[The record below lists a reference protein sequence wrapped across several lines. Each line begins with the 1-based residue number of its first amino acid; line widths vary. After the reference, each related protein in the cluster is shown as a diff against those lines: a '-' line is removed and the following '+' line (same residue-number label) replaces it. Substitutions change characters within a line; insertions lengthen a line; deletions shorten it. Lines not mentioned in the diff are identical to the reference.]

1 MIIGVGFP
9 NQISRLFHKPDRCA
23 SNMPG
28 DSEPWIPADKNIK
41 ELTARVIVIGVLL
54 GGLMTAANAYLGL
67 YVGMTVSASIPAA
80 VMSMLILRGFK
91 FKDVTILENNSV
103 QTMASAGE
111 SLAAGI
117 IFTVPALLVIGLWND
132 INWVDTFLIA
142 ILGGLLGTMFTI
154 ALRRLFIV
162 EEALPYPEGVACRE
176 VLVAGEKGGSGLIA
190 IIYALIIGATYG
202 WMVKAFQVTHEKVQG
217 VAEFV
222 GTRFYAGSE
231 LSLALLSVGFIVG
244 LRIASFIFLG
254 GVIGFVVLVP
264 IYGLING
271 FPDSG
276 HIFGIGFGGID
287 KYDYLTVWSEQIRYV
302 GVGAMVVGGV
312 YTLWSMRKTIAEG
325 LIKSFK
331 ASKSSSD
338 DILRTEKDLPLD
350 KVLLFCLLLVV
361 LTFFF
366 YWYATGNIG
375 MALVG
380 ALFLAAVAFFF
391 AAVAGYIAGVV
402 GSSNSPVSGM
412 TIATLLFTI
421 GLVWVFGGLIL
432 GMEETDMMIAT
443 MFIAAIVATSAAI
456 AGDVMQDL
464 KTGHMV
470 GATPWKQQTAEIIG
484 IVVGAIV
491 IGPVL
496 TILHKAFYITQTACI
511 RSEGTGSAVC
521 EDALLAPQA
530 ELIGAIVQGAFGGAL
545 NLPMVLLG
553 AIIAVIL
560 IRLKM
565 PVMSVAIGIYLPLYL
580 SVPIILGGI
589 ISHVLLSSARLRID
603 GNMEGKPSV
612 KAKAAIKEVQD
623 KGVLIGAGFIAGE
636 SLMGV
641 LLAIFIVADKNW
653 PNNGILPKDW
663 FGGGTLESDWF
674 SLLFFGWF
682 VLVFI
687 LITARSLP
695 KKGNLLGD
703 LLYISSDAAKR
714 LRGVFTPPPLPEFS
728 NDPDSKN

>member
-1 MIIGVGFP
+1 MSGEG
-9 NQISRLFHKPDRCA
+9 
-23 SNMPG
+23 
-28 DSEPWIPADKNIK
+28 EPWIPAHMNIQ
-41 ELTARVIVIGVLL
+41 ELTVRVIVIGVLL
-54 GGLMTAANAYLGL
+54 GGVMTAANAYLGL

-111 SLAAGI
+111 SLAAGV
-117 IFTVPALLVIGLWND
+117 IFTVPALLVLGIWDD
-132 INWVDTFLIA
+132 IQWVDTFLIA

-190 IIYALIIGATYG
+190 IIYALLIGATYG
-202 WMVKAFQVTHEKVQG
+202 WMVKGFKATHAKLEG
-217 VAEFV
+217 VGEAL

-231 LSLALLSVGFIVG
+231 LSLALLSVGYIVG

-254 GVIGFVVLVP
+254 GVVGFAILVP
-264 IYGLING
+264 IYGLFNG
-271 FPDSG
+271 FPDG
-276 HIFGIGFGGID
+276 TGMLDTIGV
-287 KYDYLTVWSEQIRYV
+287 YDYKEVWGTQIRYA

-325 LIKSFK
+325 LSK
-331 ASKSSSD
+331 AFTKGD
-338 DILRTEKDLPLD
+338 EDENLLRTEMDLPLD
-350 KVLLFCLLLVV
+350 KVMMFCGVLVV
-361 LTFFF
+361 LIFLF
-366 YWYATGNIG
+366 YWYATGSVV
-375 MALVG
+375 MALAG
-380 ALFLAAVAFFF
+380 ALFLAVVSFFF

-421 GLVWVFGGLIL
+421 GLVWIVGGLI
-432 GMEETDMMIAT
+432 MDMGQTEMMVAT

-470 GATPWKQQTAEIIG
+470 GATPWRQQTAEIIG
-484 IVVGAIV
+484 VTVGAIV

-496 TILHKAFYITQTACI
+496 SILHDAFRISNTACMANP
-511 RSEGTGSAVC
+511 RPEDPTC
-521 EDALLAPQA
+521 QDALFAPQA
-530 ELIGAIVQGAFGGAL
+530 ELIGAIVQGAFGGEI

-553 AIIAVIL
+553 AVIAVIL
-560 IRLKM
+560 IRLAM

-580 SVPIILGGI
+580 SVPIMAGGI

-603 GNMEGKPSV
+603 GTLEGEPSEE
-612 KAKAAIKEVQD
+612 ANFAIKEVQD

-641 LLAIFIVADKNW
+641 LLAIFIVAEMD
-653 PNNGILPKDW
+653 PSLW
-663 FGGGTLESDWF
+663 FGGIGTLSY
-674 SLLFFGWF
+674 SLSVVFFAWF
-682 VLVFI
+682 VGVFI
-687 LITARSLP
+687 MLSARSLP
-695 KKGNLLGD
+695 NKGNLGSD
-703 LLYISSDAAKR
+703 LVFIAADASKR
-714 LRGVFTPPPLPEFS
+714 LRSAFSLPDLPILVE
-728 NDPDSKN
+728 KNENSD